1 MGQEPHQ
8 QQALGMF
15 WGKTPQPQH
24 HRGGVFSH
32 PVPLSWRR
40 ALGGGG
46 QGRCPHGVRTPLPRS
61 FTAMPAAVS
70 DERMPRA
77 ADTHPRGLLSHSSLF
92 LSHALRGRTA
102 PARPW
107 KWKPTA
113 AREGGS
119 RSTLGTAAGC
129 IPPPLLPFPTEQWRC
144 PGLAPRQRGHGVRR
158 CPVLPGRCRCPG
170 RCWLGRGGAVVEL
183 PWVPHGELRV
193 AHGCRCG
200 VAAGGRFLR
209 RFPLVE
215 PGLGALG
222 AAASFGSAQPLE
234 VAKHLDVVGTQRAQ
248 RRRGAA
254 GVLPL
259 PRAARGPGG
268 HAPARGAQPGGRVCR
283 VFPGR
288 LRGHAVQSETS
299 PVLGAALPSLRGDCL
314 LWYRGAAPSIHGLC
328 LRGLTGGDQL
338 HLPPPAADP
347 AHGRPGAHHLLPPQQ
362 HRQPGHLRGVSHH
375 HAGLD
380 DALAA
385 PQPAA
390 RAPGNVHCG
399 HSGHG
404 NHDAHEHHP
413 LLPPA
418 A

>member
-1 MGQEPHQ
+1 MPHSIGTPCPSFHSN
-8 QQALGMF
+8 ACSRFRLKAAAGSCH
-15 WGKTPQPQH
+15 TPQGPP
-24 HRGGVFSH
+24 F
-32 PVPLSWRR
+32 PFL
-40 ALGGGG
+40 
-46 QGRCPHGVRTPLPRS
+46 PLPESGSARKDS
-61 FTAMPAAVS
+61 PSVS
-70 DERMPRA
+70 VCVEVENPQQHGM
-77 ADTHPRGLLSHSSLF
+77 G
-92 LSHALRGRTA
+92 A
-102 PARPW
+102 PATQHPW
-107 KWKPTA
+107 DRCW
-113 AREGGS
+113 
-119 RSTLGTAAGC
+119 LHL
-129 IPPPLLPFPTEQWRC
+129 PPFFPFPPKQWRC
-144 PGLAPRQRGHGVRR
+144 PELAPKQRGHGARR
-158 CPVLPGRCRCPG
+158 FPVLPGRCRCPG
-170 RCWLGRGGAVVEL
+170 RCWLGLGGAVVEL
-183 PWVPHGELRV
+183 PWVPHGVLRV

-200 VAAGGRFLR
+200 VAVDGRFFR

-234 VAKHLDVVGTQRAQ
+234 VAKHLDLVGTQRAQ
-248 RRRGAA
+248 QQRGAA

-259 PRAARGPGG
+259 PRAARGHGG
-268 HAPARGAQPGGRVCR
+268 HAAARGAQLGGRVRR

-288 LRGHAVQSETS
+288 LRGHAVQSEIS

-314 LWYRGAAPSIHGLC
+314 LWYRGAAPSVHGLR
-328 LRGLTGGDQL
+328 LRGLAGGDQL

-347 AHGRPGAHHLLPPQQ
+347 AHGRPGAHHLLPPHQ

-390 RAPGNVHCG
+390 SAPGSLHCG
-399 HSGHG
+399 RGGHG